1 MFKITYL
8 FQKYSAYTTHNAQHT
23 THIAQRTTHRK
34 YFLKLQKATIRDC
47 GLEQLFFDTKNAK
60 LLTLPSPP

>member
-8 FQKYSAYTTHNAQHT
+8 VLKCSAFHNAQRTTHNAQ
-23 THIAQRTTHRK
+23 RTTQRK
-34 YFLKLQKATIRDC
+34 YFFELQKATIRDC
-47 GLEQLFFDTKNAK
+47 GLEQLFFTKTK